1 MGKRNDAKW
10 IKNLWKDHKKYSN
23 DDYNYNKRISKT
35 GSRKSESGAD
45 TVSSRN
51 SSIHSAK
58 LPKGDRKTLI
68 RMLTKFAE
76 QKSDKSAM
84 DILPQKDDNDDFDNN
99 KNDDNDT
106 FNND

>member
-23 DDYNYNKRISKT
+23 DDYKRISKT
-35 GSRKSESGAD
+35 GSRKSESSAD

-68 RMLTKFAE
+68 RMLTKFVE

-99 KNDDNDT
+99 NKNDDNT